1 MSKVDLNDFNTSKC
15 MSLEKNFYSI
25 FSAEHV
31 NYFFTTNSIIVINR
45 FLTIYKIIIVQ
56 NLASRYVTMLLLQK
70 NVPNIKVTKMFVFAY
85 STTALITIYRAPNIQ
100 RD

>member
-15 MSLEKNFYSI
+15 MSLEKIFYSI

-56 NLASRYVTMLLLQK
+56 NLASRYVTMLLLKK

-85 STTALITIYRAPNIQ
+85 STTAF
-100 RD
+100 

>member
-1 MSKVDLNDFNTSKC
+1 
-15 MSLEKNFYSI
+15 
-25 FSAEHV
+25 
-31 NYFFTTNSIIVINR
+31 
-45 FLTIYKIIIVQ
+45 
-56 NLASRYVTMLLLQK
+56 MLLLQK